1 MAYDGYQMEAEMGGT
16 MMEKILS
23 SHGAGD
29 CRPGDEVWIGID
41 NRTARDFAGASV
53 VANVEK
59 NGGAKPIADPSRTFF
74 TFDCNVPAN
83 TIPYADNQQTI
94 RNFARKHGLKVFDVD
109 AGIGSHVVIE
119 NRLARPGST
128 TVGTDSHLNIMGAIG
143 AFGQGMGDVDIAFSF
158 VSGRVWFEVPPS
170 VKLVLEGIPGAGAE
184 AKDVALTILGRFN
197 HHELLGKSVEVYGE
211 WVERATLSDFI
222 TIASQGTEMGAVT
235 ILFPPNRNVLD
246 YFGMTEAE
254 AVYADPDATYE
265 AEYRVSI
272 DGLKPMVAAP
282 PNPNNVHPV
291 SQYSD
296 VRIDGA
302 FIGSCTNGTLDDM
315 RLAAKLLKGRKVAPG
330 VMLKVVPATRSVWRT
345 MMKEGLIDDIFEAGG
360 IISNP
365 GCGGCASGQIGMTGR
380 GEVQVST
387 SNRNFTGK
395 QGAGDT
401 YLAGVGTA
409 VASAVLGRIAGVGEL
424 EGV

>member
-1 MAYDGYQMEAEMGGT
+1 MRYDMEAEMGRT
-16 MMEKILS
+16 MIEKILS
-23 SHGAGD
+23 AHGAGD

-41 NRTARDFAGASV
+41 SRTARDFAGASV
-53 VANVEK
+53 VANVER
-59 NGGAKPIADPSRTFF
+59 NGGARPIADPSRTFF

-94 RNFARKHGLKVFDVD
+94 RNFARRHGLKVFDVD

-119 NRLARPGST
+119 NRIARPGST

-158 VSGRVWFEVPPS
+158 VSGKVWFEVPHS
-170 VKLVLEGIPGAGAE
+170 VKVVLEGMPAPGAE
-184 AKDVALTILGRFN
+184 AKDVALAMLGRFN
-197 HHELLGKSVEVYGE
+197 HHELLGRSVEVTGPWLE
-211 WVERATLSDFI
+211 GASLADCITL
-222 TIASQGTEMGAVT
+222 ASLATEMGAVT
-235 ILFPPNRNVLD
+235 ILLPPNRNVLGF
-246 YFGMTEAE
+246 FGMTEAE
-254 AVYADPDATYE
+254 AVYADFD
-265 AEYRVSI
+265 AEYEKEYRLSI
-272 DGLKPMVAAP
+272 EGLKPLVAAP
-282 PNPNNVHPV
+282 PNPNNVHPAD
-291 SQYSD
+291 QFSD

-330 VMLKVVPATRSVWRT
+330 VMLKVVPATRAVWRT
-345 MMKEGLIDDIFEAGG
+345 MMDEGLLADIFEAGG

-380 GEVQVST
+380 GEIQVST

-409 VASAVLGRIAGVGEL
+409 VASAVLGRIASVGEL
-424 EGV
+424 GGN